1 MSDVKI
7 GFVKLG
13 NLGMSQVID
22 LILDANAWYRC
33 KDGRGRSGRHR
44 GFDQT
49 LGP

>member
-22 LILDANAWYRC
+22 LILDEIAASLVPVQRWVRT
-33 KDGRGRSGRHR
+33 K
-44 GFDQT
+44 QQI
-49 LGP
+49 LKL